1 MTFEISDTPDQLDTF
16 QTMMR
21 PYSILEVARTGII
34 AVLKGGKIW
43 LSGNYFTIFVCS
55 LTGV

>member
-34 AVLKGGKIW
+34 AVQKGGKI
-43 LSGNYFTIFVCS
+43 
-55 LTGV
+55 

>member
-34 AVLKGGKIW
+34 AVQKGG
-43 LSGNYFTIFVCS
+43 
-55 LTGV
+55 GVI